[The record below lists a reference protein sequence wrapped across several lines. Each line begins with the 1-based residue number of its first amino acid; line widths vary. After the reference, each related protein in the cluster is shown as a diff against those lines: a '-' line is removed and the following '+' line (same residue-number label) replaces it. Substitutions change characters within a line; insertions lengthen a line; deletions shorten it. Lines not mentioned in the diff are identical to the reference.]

1 MQLFR
6 SPSLRQMLTVP
17 YIVLILLLA
26 GAIGGLSYS
35 AGRVAVDTLSNQLLS
50 EMVFR
55 IAQAAERHVLG
66 AGAVL
71 ETAFPGGLPAPAR
84 IEDDF
89 DNLRTRFWLAT
100 SVHREPNNYAYYGDR
115 NGQFFG
121 LWRHSETAAELR
133 LRRTGYGART
143 IYRFSGIA
151 GELKDPVHE
160 TRVFEPRERPWFK
173 SGETSTAPVW
183 TSVYVDFRA
192 EELVA
197 TLARRVNNAHGEF
210 QGVVATDLS
219 LQRVSDFLRSLQL
232 TPNGIAYV
240 VETDGNL
247 IGSSRG
253 PHLRKDAA
261 GGNVRLNVATSED
274 PLVVASYREIAK
286 LLLTSTDSSQPRTV
300 VFETDARQHVEA
312 AYARLQDAAGLDW
325 IIVVAVPRSDFL
337 LGVTENFKRT
347 VVLALLASLM
357 TIVIGLVVLSV
368 VARDLRELASAARS
382 VGNGDLSATF
392 DVARG
397 GEIGDLAKSFR
408 AMQTRLLSDRLT
420 GLANREAFLRR
431 VEERLAQPLA
441 LAEPHPF
448 AVLFI
453 DLNDFKHINDNFGH
467 DIGDKVLQEMAQR
480 MLTGLRSR
488 DMVARYAGDEFVVM
502 LDAVRNRH
510 DAESARSNL
519 EQLLYAPLA
528 AIDSVARGAAAGA
541 AVGLAMYPENGE
553 DVESLVQYA
562 DADMYRRKQAR
573 KPGRAGWAEQATE
586 RV

>member
-17 YIVLILLLA
+17 YVVLVLLLA

-35 AGRVAVDTLSNQLLS
+35 AGRTAVDTLSNQLLS
-50 EMVFR
+50 EMVYR

-66 AGAVL
+66 AEAVL
-71 ETAFPGGLPAPAR
+71 ETAFPGGVPAPAR

-133 LRRTGYGART
+133 LRRTGSGART

-160 TRVFEPRERPWFK
+160 KRVFEPRERPWFK
-173 SGETSTAPVW
+173 SGQTSTARVW
-183 TSVYVDFRA
+183 TSVYVDFRT

-197 TLARRVNNAHGEF
+197 TLARRVNNAQGEF

-219 LQRVSDFLRSLQL
+219 LQRVNDFLRSLQL
-232 TPNGIAYV
+232 TANGIAYV
-240 VETDGNL
+240 VEKDGNL

-261 GGNVRLNVATSED
+261 GGNVRMNVATSED
-274 PLVVASYREIAK
+274 PLVVASYREIEK
-286 LLLTSTDSSQPRTV
+286 LLLTATDPSQPRTV
-300 VFETDARQHVEA
+300 VFETGGGQQVEA
-312 AYARLQDAAGLDW
+312 AYACIQDAAGLDW

-337 LGVTENFKRT
+337 LGVAENFRRT
-347 VVLALLASLM
+347 LVLALLASLM

-368 VARDLRELASAARS
+368 VARDLKQLASAARS

-397 GEIGDLAKSFR
+397 DEIGDLAKSFR

-431 VEERLAQPLA
+431 VEDRLAQQQA
-441 LAEPHPF
+441 LAQPHPF

-453 DLNDFKHINDNFGH
+453 DLNDFKHINDSFGH

-488 DMVARYAGDEFVVM
+488 DVVARYAGDEFVVM
-502 LDAVRNRH
+502 LDAVHNRH

-519 EQLLYAPLA
+519 EQLLHAPLA

-573 KPGRAGWAEQATE
+573 KPGRAGWAE
-586 RV
+586 